1 MYQSKIAWAQTQL
14 NSKFGDKSGG
24 IRALLVVIRELEA
37 KISKL
42 EAEAKAKKSKPAA
55 KKPAAKKTA
64 KAEPAKAKTG
74 AASKSRKDKTKSPN

>member
-55 KKPAAKKTA
+55 KKPAAKKPAA
-64 KAEPAKAKTG
+64 KKSAAKKSAAK
-74 AASKSRKDKTKSPN
+74 K